1 VDLPWIVD
9 NNFAITLRQNVKNCA
24 LAALAAVSAASAQST
39 VTLYGVVDAGYTN
52 KDSKTAMKSNGLS
65 TSRIGFKGTEDLG
78 GGLTALFVVETAVN
92 TATPAPTSIGDR
104 GAFVGVAGGF
114 GTVTMGAGQLTPSFY
129 ATAAT
134 NAVAADNYGL
144 KQYAGASRV
153 NNVVN
158 YTSPT
163 ILGGL
168 TLRGAMIQKAD
179 NGTAAKASSDISAI
193 YANGP
198 LTIAASASDNG
209 FDKGTYVG
217 AAYNLGMVKVFAS
230 RVDTAAT
237 DVVAAVANG
246 PGVAGSKAVAAAAA
260 AKYNNFGVSVPV
272 NAALTLAA
280 EYSQQKDA
288 DKDTYLLS
296 AQYALSKRTT
306 AYAYTSKVE
315 KKDSLVG
322 LGVRHSF

>member
-1 VDLPWIVD
+1 LEKLSMKKSLI
-9 NNFAITLRQNVKNCA
+9 A

-52 KDSKTAMKSNGLS
+52 QNSNTAMKSDGLS
-65 TSRIGFKGTEDLG
+65 TNRIGFKGTEDLG
-78 GGLTALFVVETAVN
+78 GGLSALFVVETAFN
-92 TATPAPTSIGDR
+92 SAASTATSIGSR

-217 AAYNLGMVKVFAS
+217 AAYDLGMVKVFAS
-230 RVDTAAT
+230 RTDTAAI
-237 DVVAAVANG
+237 AAVASVTFDNTVG
-246 PGVAGSKAVAAAAA
+246 AATVLGTKATAAAAA

-280 EYSQQKDA
+280 EYSQAKATTTALTDIN
-288 DKDTYLLS
+288 TYLLS

-306 AYAYTSKVE
+306 AYAYTSKAE

-322 LGVRHSF
+322 FGVRHTF

>member
-1 VDLPWIVD
+1 
-9 NNFAITLRQNVKNCA
+9 
-24 LAALAAVSAASAQST
+24 
-39 VTLYGVVDAGYTN
+39 LYGVVDVGYTN
-52 KDSKTAMKSNGLS
+52 QNSTTAIKSNGLS

-78 GGLTALFVVETAVN
+78 GGLTALFVVETAFN
-92 TATPAPTSIGDR
+92 SAASTATSIGSR

-217 AAYNLGMVKVFAS
+217 AAYDLGMVKVFAS
-230 RVDTAAT
+230 RADTAAI
-237 DVVAAVANG
+237 AAVA
-246 PGVAGSKAVAAAAA
+246 AGTANLTGIGTLGSSAVAAAAA
-260 AKYNNFGVSVPV
+260 AKFNNFGVSVPV

-280 EYSQQKDA
+280 EYSQAKATDIN
-288 DKDTYLLS
+288 TYLLS
-296 AQYALSKRTT
+296 AQYSLSKRTT
-306 AYAYTSKVE
+306 AYAYTSKAQ
-315 KKDSLVG
+315 KADSLVG
-322 LGVRHSF
+322 FGVRHSF

>member
-1 VDLPWIVD
+1 MKKSLI
-9 NNFAITLRQNVKNCA
+9 A
-24 LAALAAVSAASAQST
+24 LAALAVVSAASAQST
-39 VTLYGVVDAGYTN
+39 VTLYGIVDAGYTN
-52 KDSKTAMKSNGLS
+52 QNSNTAMKSNGLS

-92 TATPAPTSIGDR
+92 SATPAPTSIGDR

-134 NAVAADNYGL
+134 NAVGADNYGL
-144 KQYAGASRV
+144 KQYAGAVRV

-179 NGTAAKASSDISAI
+179 NGTAAKASSDISAV

-198 LTIAASASDNG
+198 LTVTASAADNG
-209 FDKGTYVG
+209 VDKGTYVG
-217 AAYNLGMVKVFAS
+217 AAYDLGMVKVFAS
-230 RVDTAAT
+230 QADTA
-237 DVVAAVANG
+237 
-246 PGVAGSKAVAAAAA
+246 GSTSG
-260 AKYNNFGVSVPV
+260 AKNKFTNFGARVPV

-280 EYSQQKDA
+280 EYRQAKVTDVN
-288 DKDTYLLS
+288 TYLLS

-306 AYAYTSKVE
+306 AYAYTSKAQKAE
-315 KKDSLVG
+315 SLVG
-322 LGVRHSF
+322 FGVRHSF